1 MPRALTS
8 EELLA
13 QTQQAALDY
22 ADNLHRLEADALVLE
37 LAAPIHCERSGAKP
51 STDQQPGL
59 FGPQQKG
66 LFS

>member
-1 MPRALTS
+1 MTP

-13 QTQQAALDY
+13 QTEQTARDY
-22 ADNLHRLEADALVLE
+22 AENLRRLEAEALALE
-37 LAAPIHCERSGAKP
+37 LNAPIHCRRSGAKP